1 MLIAKNPLFSSADF
15 GTLFLLPGNAPCNTT
30 KGVTMKTWVCNVC
43 GYVHVGDEPP
53 ETCPLCYAKKER
65 FQRRNDLNVEEKT
78 TTNKST

>member
-1 MLIAKNPLFSSADF
+1 
-15 GTLFLLPGNAPCNTT
+15 
-30 KGVTMKTWVCNVC
+30 MKTWVCNVC
-43 GYVHVGDEPP
+43 GYIHVGDEPP